1 MELLLSL
8 VEGAASKSD
17 AILIEALES
26 AVDYDLVFKNTV
38 QKMAI
43 LYKLVL
49 LMLGSNAA
57 FTLCGMWKKDNLG
70 ILEQKSWQHLIDS

>member
-57 FTLCGMWKKDNLG
+57 FTLCGMWNVEERQLG
-70 ILEQKSWQHLIDS
+70 DFRTKIVATFN